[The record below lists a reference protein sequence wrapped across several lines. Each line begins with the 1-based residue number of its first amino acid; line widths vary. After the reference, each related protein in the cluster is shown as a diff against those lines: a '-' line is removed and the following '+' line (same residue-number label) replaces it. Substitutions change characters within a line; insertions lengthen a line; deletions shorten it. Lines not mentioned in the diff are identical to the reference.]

1 MMTEN
6 RIEGDTMFADLKDK
20 VVVVTGGV
28 TGIGGAA
35 SLAFAAEGAKV
46 FAQYLGGGPELAAIE
61 KAGIATL
68 KLDLTHD
75 GAPRQLI
82 DAAIGRYGRID
93 VLVNNAGSLVARVP
107 VTELD
112 DEFIDRVFD
121 LNCRQLVHC
130 CRIAATLMKQQ
141 GSGSIINV
149 TSIAARQG
157 SSPGGSIY
165 GGAKAFVSA
174 FSKTLAKEL
183 VAHNIRVNCVSPGTI
198 HTAFHDRFSD
208 EAKREAAR
216 KTIPMQRL
224 GTAEDCAGTF
234 LYLASGKASGYV
246 TGQVIEVNGGQLMA

>member
-1 MMTEN
+1 
-6 RIEGDTMFADLKDK
+6 MFDDLKGK

-35 SLAFAAEGAKV
+35 SLAFAGAGARV
-46 FAQYLGGGPELAAIE
+46 LAQYLGGGPELAAIE
-61 KAGIATL
+61 KAGIATM
-68 KLDLTHD
+68 KLDLTED
-75 GAPRQLI
+75 GAPQRLI
-82 DAAIGRYGRID
+82 DAAIAKFGRID

-107 VTELD
+107 ATDLD
-112 DEFIDRVFD
+112 DAFIDKVFD
-121 LNCRQLVHC
+121 LNGRQLVHC

-141 GSGSIINV
+141 GSGNIINV
-149 TSIAARQG
+149 TSIAARNG

-165 GGAKAFVSA
+165 AGVKAFVSA

-183 VAHNIRVNCVSPGTI
+183 VGSGIRVNCVSPGTI

-234 LYLASGKASGYV
+234 LYLASDKASGYV
-246 TGQVIEVNGGQLMA
+246 TGQVIEVNGGQLMP